1 MWGVYSLLW
10 DTVDEDTD
18 GKKCLELTVLIF
30 FVKYPSSYRGLNLQ
44 TEKWIWNGLPKK

>member
-18 GKKCLELTVLIF
+18 GKKCLELTVTFF

-44 TEKWIWNGLPKK
+44 TEKGFGMDCQKK